1 MSSLTDFL
9 QRNADNRGVMATLR
23 QGLTPA
29 TETRAWPL
37 LAQFNGI
44 GRKADARAVRT
55 VAALFAHHPAMSD
68 TGNMGDTCRALC
80 NDNEHP
86 WETVD
91 AKGKAIAPGPMSRK
105 FSWLLASDTDE
116 IFERVARM
124 VLYAKSKGVPVN
136 YAQLEKDLA
145 RWTDQRV
152 REAWASAFWAPK
164 AMDSESEEE
173 RA

>member
-1 MSSLTDFL
+1 MSALTDFL

-44 GRKADARAVRT
+44 GRNATARAVRT
-55 VAALFAHHPAMSD
+55 VAALFAYHPANSE

-80 NDNEHP
+80 RDDEHP
-86 WETVD
+86 WEAVD
-91 AKGKAIAPGPMSRK
+91 PTGKAIAPGPMSRK
-105 FSWLLASDTDE
+105 FGWLLASDADE
-116 IFERVARM
+116 IFERAARM
-124 VLYAKSKGVPVN
+124 VLYAKSKDVPVN

-145 RWTDQRV
+145 HWTDQRV
-152 REAWASAFWAPK
+152 RESWASSFWAVK
-164 AMDSESEEE
+164 KTDSESKE
-173 RA
+173 ANS